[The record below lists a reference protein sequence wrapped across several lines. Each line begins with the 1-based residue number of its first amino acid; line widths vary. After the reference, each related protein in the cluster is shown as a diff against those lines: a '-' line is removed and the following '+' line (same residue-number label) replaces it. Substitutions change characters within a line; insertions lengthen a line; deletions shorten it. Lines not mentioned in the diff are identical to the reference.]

1 MEQPRALWSKV
12 FKEDSKQYLV
22 TAMSKSMKPCRN
34 DIKERMIQL
43 CTRVHPEFGE
53 RLAKSLEMPVNQ
65 AKL

>member
-1 MEQPRALWSKV
+1 
-12 FKEDSKQYLV
+12 
-22 TAMSKSMKPCRN
+22 MSKSMKPCRN
-34 DIKERMIQL
+34 DIKERMIEL